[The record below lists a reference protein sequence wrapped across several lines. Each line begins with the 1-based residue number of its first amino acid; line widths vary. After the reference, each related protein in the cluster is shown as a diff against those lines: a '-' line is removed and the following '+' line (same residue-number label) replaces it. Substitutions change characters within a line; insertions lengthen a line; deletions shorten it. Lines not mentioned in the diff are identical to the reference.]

1 MFSITQKPQESVNAE
16 DLESIQNELER
27 CLVEVVT
34 QKWELEQEVAALS
47 CTSPDVGNSSLSA
60 GTNIAHSS
68 SAHSS
73 GATSVGGKLKSSLRS
88 SVVEASSENSSDG
101 FKGNALTSSTSSCNN
116 NNNGNTGETASGT
129 NSNED
134 SVSSEESLVSSLTSS
149 TIITA
154 NLSELGS
161 QPTQSN
167 SASGTT
173 SGIKRSHRS
182 SNDRPSKRF
191 RQNSS
196 NSLNS
201 SVGGYPKRL
210 SVSKH
215 RSKIVP
221 VSIFLWFKSTSF
233 PITSTNFL
241 STLHGN
247 RPNSE
252 ILTKNL
258 DQIRNKYPA
267 TVHLI
272 NYGLLSSS
280 SASLLQRSK

>member
-34 QKWELEQEVAALS
+34 QKWVLEQEVAALC
-47 CTSPDVGNSSLSA
+47 CTSPDLNNSTSSA
-60 GTNIAHSS
+60 GTNAAHSS
-68 SAHSS
+68 SSQ
-73 GATSVGGKLKSSLRS
+73 TSTLPSGGKLKSSLRS
-88 SVVEASSENSSDG
+88 SAIEANSENSSDG
-101 FKGNALTSSTSSCNN
+101 FKSNLNPSDNN
-116 NNNGNTGETASGT
+116 NRIDRESPCGT

-149 TIITA
+149 TVITA
-154 NLSELGS
+154 NLSEFGS
-161 QPTQSN
+161 QVASN
-167 SASGTT
+167 STANATA
-173 SGIKRSHRS
+173 SGIKRAHRS

-201 SVGGYPKRL
+201 STSSYPKRP

-221 VSIFLWFKSTSF
+221 VSPTIHS
-233 PITSTNFL
+233 NC
-241 STLHGN
+241 
-247 RPNSE
+247 
-252 ILTKNL
+252 
-258 DQIRNKYPA
+258 DD
-267 TVHLI
+267 
-272 NYGLLSSS
+272 
-280 SASLLQRSK
+280 